1 MLPIELSEETNRGDH
16 GGVKERIH
24 ELCQAGDERT
34 LRAELAG
41 LSGHDLVQALIALA
55 REPQAPCAQSVPW
68 FGA

>member
-41 LSGHDLVQALIALA
+41 LSGHDLVQA
-55 REPQAPCAQSVPW
+55 V
-68 FGA
+68 